1 MGLTDK
7 EKEMLEESI
16 TGLLELKFPNNAEEV
31 TEFCTDV
38 VKSIALAV
46 ERYCMARGIE

>member
-7 EKEMLEESI
+7 EKELLEESVV
-16 TGLLELKFPNNAEEV
+16 GLLELKFPNNVEEV

-46 ERYCMARGIE
+46 ERYCITRGIE